1 MTSAVRPWKRHPD
14 YDSRLAQ
21 IAALRD
27 IGFTHKQ
34 IAKQLGVSRQRVS
47 QLLELLRH
55 RTEAYVIP
63 R

>member
-1 MTSAVRPWKRHPD
+1 MTSAAPWKRHPE
-14 YDSRLAQ
+14 YEARLAQ
-21 IAALRD
+21 VSALRD
-27 IGFTHKQ
+27 IGYTHRQ